1 VDLFMVGVDEAKLMV
16 MRRLAQSQPGPGYCH
31 VPADRDADWYKQIT
45 AEKLVTRYVKGQ
57 PVREWHKHEKARNEA
72 LDCRVY
78 AYAALKITLP
88 NLKKIAERMKAI
100 DTTEEWAKKTAEKAV
115 KLAEA
120 LKKVREI
127 TQKPA
132 EKQPENPPEEPKQ
145 RVVQTAPVR
154 KASPAKAPKRRNFVN
169 NW

>member
-1 VDLFMVGVDEAKLMV
+1 
-16 MRRLAQSQPGPGYCH
+16 
-31 VPADRDADWYKQIT
+31 
-45 AEKLVTRYVKGQ
+45 
-57 PVREWHKHEKARNEA
+57 VREWHKPDKARNEA

-88 NLKKIAERMKAI
+88 NLKKIAERMKPI
-100 DTTEEWAKKTAEKAV
+100 SNEEWAKKTAENAV
-115 KLAEA
+115 KLVET

-127 TQKPA
+127 AKKPA
-132 EKQPENPPEEPKQ
+132 EKQQENPPEEPKP

-154 KASPAKAPKRRNFVN
+154 HSAPAKGPKRRNFVN